1 MNDNVKI
8 KTLKVGDLVI
18 WLPDGDIGVVV
29 EVDEFEV
36 ANQRADRM
44 LMDTSLIIF
53 NGSSMRILA
62 DGMIIILC
70 LNCFPLSNWC
80 L

>member
-29 EVDEFEV
+29 ELDEVEV
-36 ANQRADRM
+36 ANQHADPYVDGYEPYHIQWFVDADSSGWHDYNSM
-44 LMDTSLIIF
+44 LELL
-53 NGSSMRILA
+53 SSV
-62 DGMIIILC
+62 
-70 LNCFPLSNWC
+70 
-80 L
+80 